1 MKLQHPEQRPFC
13 VGLTGGVG
21 CGKSAVAERFARY
34 AVPIIDTD
42 LIARDLTAAGGAA
55 MPAIVRAFGEQV
67 VSPTGALDRALMRK
81 WVFSDLAE
89 QHVARHVVR
98 HKLEAILHPLIR
110 AEALRQLLA
119 VTSVYAILVVPL
131 LVENFAAYRP
141 LLQRILLVDCDE
153 SQQIERT
160 AARPGLD
167 VTQARAIV
175 AAQVS
180 QHSRRAL
187 ADDLIDNRGD
197 FVHLDDQVARL
208 HAEYLKLAAR
218 ISSSS

>member
-1 MKLQHPEQRPFC
+1 
-13 VGLTGGVG
+13 
-21 CGKSAVAERFARY
+21 
-34 AVPIIDTD
+34 
-42 LIARDLTAAGGAA
+42 
-55 MPAIVRAFGEQV
+55 VRQ
-67 VSPTGALDRALMRK
+67 
-81 WVFSDLAE
+81 
-89 QHVARHVVR
+89 
-98 HKLEAILHPLIR
+98 KLEAILHPLIR

-119 VTSVYAILVVPL
+119 VTSVYAMLVVPL

-180 QHSRRAL
+180 QYSRRAL

>member
-1 MKLQHPEQRPFC
+1 MKLQHPEERPFC

-21 CGKSAVAERFARY
+21 SGKSAVAERFARF

-81 WVFSDLAE
+81 WVFSDHAE